1 MSSLLGVAGGEV
13 IIPTLVFA
21 FGADIKTAG
30 TASLLV
36 SLPTVFVGLV
46 KYASRGAFSDRSSLK
61 NTVVPMGVGSVVGA
75 FSGGLLVGL
84 IPASVLKFMLGIIL
98 NISAFRVFHK
108 KP

>member
-1 MSSLLGVAGGEV
+1 V

-46 KYASRGAFSDRSSLK
+46 KYASRGAFSDRSSLNK
-61 NTVVPMGVGSVVGA
+61 NRPHSPILA
-75 FSGGLLVGL
+75 PAGGG
-84 IPASVLKFMLGIIL
+84 
-98 NISAFRVFHK
+98 
-108 KP
+108 